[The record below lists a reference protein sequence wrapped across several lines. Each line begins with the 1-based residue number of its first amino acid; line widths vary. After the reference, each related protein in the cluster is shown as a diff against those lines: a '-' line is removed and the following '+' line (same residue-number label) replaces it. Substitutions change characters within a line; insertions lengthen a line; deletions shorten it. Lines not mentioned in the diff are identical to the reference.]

1 METKKGQWVDTISDQ
16 ATVLS
21 FLLGV
26 PIGYYSLTH
35 NPIALI
41 LGGLNISIFIF
52 FVIWSFY
59 FLKKYTNSG
68 SLVAYFEVDKLVE
81 ADKPSFVRRLI
92 KIVRPMSRRNFYSLG
107 FLVVAIIGGYP
118 WVLGFTSAGLILF
131 LVHQL
136 EDIIKLRKINPE
148 SSILK

>member
-1 METKKGQWVDTISDQ
+1 MGGYDIRPGH
-16 ATVLS
+16 VLS

-68 SLVAYFEVDKLVE
+68 SLVPISRSTSSWRPTNL
-81 ADKPSFVRRLI
+81 PSC
-92 KIVRPMSRRNFYSLG
+92 
-107 FLVVAIIGGYP
+107 
-118 WVLGFTSAGLILF
+118 AG
-131 LVHQL
+131 
-136 EDIIKLRKINPE
+136 
-148 SSILK
+148 S